1 MTVTPTPPPF
11 DAEAYVEQASRLV
24 GLTIAPPYRPG
35 VERNMALI
43 ARMAGLVMSSPL
55 DPAEEPAPVFVP
67 AEAPR

>member
-1 MTVTPTPPPF
+1 MTVTLMPPPF

-43 ARMAGLVMSSPL
+43 ARMAGLVMSFPL